1 MRATIANWPRPS
13 YGFATPD
20 DGGPDL
26 FVHESAL
33 PENMRAGSHLV
44 GVRIECDLVQDRVA
58 QKPKAA
64 NVRAEGEAALP
75 RAAPVASPTPTPTPP
90 AAPVAPMPTP
100 TPRKIIEAEPRRRV
114 APVIELDVPDRS
126 AKGSYRS
133 KADRLRESIGD

>member
-1 MRATIANWPRPS
+1 
-13 YGFATPD
+13 
-20 DGGPDL
+20 
-26 FVHESAL
+26 
-33 PENMRAGSHLV
+33 
-44 GVRIECDLVQDRVA
+44 VRIECDLVQDRVA

-75 RAAPVASPTPTPTPP
+75 RAAPVASPTPRS
-90 AAPVAPMPTP
+90 APVAPMTTPTP
-100 TPRKIIEAEPRRRV
+100 TIIEAEPRRRV